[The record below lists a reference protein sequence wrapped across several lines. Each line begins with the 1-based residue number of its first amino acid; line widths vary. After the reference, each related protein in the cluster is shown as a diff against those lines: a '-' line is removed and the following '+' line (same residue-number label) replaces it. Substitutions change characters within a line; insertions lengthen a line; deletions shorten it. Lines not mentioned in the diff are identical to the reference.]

1 MVQWNG
7 LTIASIQTTVQWKNP
22 QLFYMEMVFVLFY
35 IEIRKMYQILIWQ
48 AYENRIYKR
57 NEKVGHEK
65 LLVKA
70 SKVLSKLLDELFWKF
85 DRIQPL
91 CLGSHFFHFIHL
103 SFSSKKV
110 LEINLH
116 FVRRTCNIFSY
127 FWVRLD
133 EFNYSFYFVQNP
145 LWNPKICESIWRI
158 CKYVIQTAS

>member
-1 MVQWNG
+1 MKESSVILYGNGFCTVLYWN
-7 LTIASIQTTVQWKNP
+7 K
-22 QLFYMEMVFVLFY
+22 
-35 IEIRKMYQILIWQ
+35 
-48 AYENRIYKR
+48 ENVSNLDMTGRIYKR

-65 LLVKA
+65 LVVKA

-145 LWNPKICESIWRI
+145 LWNPKICGSIWRI